1 MDRLLVWKGRRTR
14 RGPRSPCP
22 VRMSKAQQDGEP
34 TAAEAVEA
42 AAPDADATEPTADSD
57 GLIEEARTAL
67 AAGDEDA
74 CRTAVE

>member
-1 MDRLLVWKGRRTR
+1 
-14 RGPRSPCP
+14 
-22 VRMSKAQQDGEP
+22 MSKAQQDGEP